1 MEYYGL
7 LSQITLFVGALRL
20 SVDYDPMI
28 NKLWIILDYYPRL
41 GLLVGA
47 LRFPLDYYPRINKL
61 WTIMEYYPRL
71 NYQFE
76 L

>member
-1 MEYYGL
+1 
-7 LSQITLFVGALRL
+7 
-20 SVDYDPMI
+20 MI

-71 NYQFE
+71 NY
-76 L
+76 